1 MLSPEAPSTKQV
13 FLHVGAPK
21 TGTTFVQQVLLE
33 NRKRLA
39 RNSVLYPYENRG
51 SSRRAMLGFR
61 ALDSGADTSR
71 EQRDAWKD
79 VAEQCRAWQGSTAI
93 ISHELLAGASRASIE
108 AGVASLQP
116 AEVHVVFSARDLARQ
131 LVSDWQEHIK
141 HKHTVTLEK
150 FVDDLIEKGLDAPAP
165 FGEMFWGLHDAAH
178 VLAKWAEFVPREN
191 IHVLTVPQP
200 GAPSDTLWRSFCR
213 VTGLDPDA
221 YDTDV
226 RRSNTSMGVAETE
239 LVRRLNAEIRDLPSS
254 SYDRLI
260 RIQLAENILGRRSPK
275 ITLPPGRIEW
285 VKQRSRRLIGELE
298 RAGYQVEGD
307 LEQLMPDDE
316 THAIHFSPTELTEAE
331 LASAALRAVT
341 GLVRHSGRQRKRIVE
356 LEQAVGA
363 PTASP
368 RARDRVG
375 YLSRLGRGRRSSAA
389 VNGGRRGGTSSASAP
404 RPAGAGAY

>member
-1 MLSPEAPSTKQV
+1 MLSPEAPTAKQV
-13 FLHVGAPK
+13 YLHVGAPK
-21 TGTTFVQQVLLE
+21 TGTTYVQQVLME
-33 NRKRLA
+33 NSQALA

-61 ALDSGADTSR
+61 ALDRGVDASR

-79 VAEQCRAWQGSTAI
+79 VAERCRAWQGSTVI
-93 ISHELLAGASRASIE
+93 ISHELLGAASPASIE
-108 AGVASLQP
+108 AGIADLQP
-116 AEVHVVFSARDLARQ
+116 ADVHVVFSARDLARQ

-165 FGEMFWGLHDAAH
+165 FGEMFWGLHDAAN
-178 VLAKWAEFVPREN
+178 VLAKWAQFVPREN

-200 GAPSDTLWRSFCR
+200 GAPSDTLWRSFCK

-221 YDTDV
+221 YDTEV

-239 LVRRLNAEIRDLPSS
+239 LVRRINADIRDLPST

-285 VKQRSRRLIGELE
+285 VKQRSRRLIEELE
-298 RAGYQVEGD
+298 QAGYQVEGD
-307 LEQLMPDDE
+307 LEQLMPNEE

-331 LASAALRAVT
+331 LASAAMRAVT
-341 GLVRHSGRQRKRIVE
+341 GLARHSGRQRQRILE
-356 LEQAVGA
+356 LEAALESRSAAPGA
-363 PTASP
+363 LE
-368 RARDRVG
+368 RAGV
-375 YLSRLGRGRRSSAA
+375 LHRLGRGRRSRTAA
-389 VNGGRRGGTSSASAP
+389 SGGRSTGTASAP
-404 RPAGAGAY
+404 RPAGAY